1 MCLQSERLHETPRS
15 DRFFV
20 RSSRRESR
28 HVADA
33 DRTSRLSLPL
43 SFSSSRFLFF
53 SLSISLSL
61 SRVLSLTDAAGQLC
75 ISTGQPRGQL
85 FLYFFLILRDHA
97 RLPPL
102 SRSALSGYPSARVAT
117 PNCVKNPP
125 HATLLAS
132 SRRDQIV
139 GGDVVERLTEIFG

>member
-28 HVADA
+28 HVAMLIE
-33 DRTSRLSLPL
+33 RRGSRSLSPSLPL
-43 SFSSSRFLFF
+43 AFCFSFSLF
-53 SLSISLSL
+53 LSL

-75 ISTGQPRGQL
+75 ISTGQPREQL

-139 GGDVVERLTEIFG
+139 MGDVVERLTEIFE